1 MYIIKKHMEVIMD
14 LEKKLAIYYQ
24 GSAIEDDMAKCEAT
38 NDFSKIRRSPYDYF
52 HYKNEF
58 LKDYF
63 SIEDEK

>member
-38 NDFSKIRRSPYDYF
+38 NDFSKIRRNSYDYF
-52 HYKNEF
+52 HC
-58 LKDYF
+58 LVW
-63 SIEDEK
+63 IL